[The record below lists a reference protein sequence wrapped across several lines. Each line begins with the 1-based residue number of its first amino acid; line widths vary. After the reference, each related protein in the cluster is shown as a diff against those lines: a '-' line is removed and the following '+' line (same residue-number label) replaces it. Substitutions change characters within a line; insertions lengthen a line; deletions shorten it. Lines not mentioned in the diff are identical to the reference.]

1 MSVETVYIVQSFQ
14 PGRGARLT
22 ADPPTA
28 FKTEQQA
35 RRTADRLATT
45 KAGVIVLA
53 NRGDPETG
61 DYDEQPNVI
70 FKSGRVPPDLDL

>member
-1 MSVETVYIVQSFQ
+1 
-14 PGRGARLT
+14 LK

-35 RRTADRLATT
+35 RRTAGRLATT

-53 NRGDPETG
+53 KRGDPETG

-70 FKSGRVPPDLDL
+70 FKSGRVPPKLDL